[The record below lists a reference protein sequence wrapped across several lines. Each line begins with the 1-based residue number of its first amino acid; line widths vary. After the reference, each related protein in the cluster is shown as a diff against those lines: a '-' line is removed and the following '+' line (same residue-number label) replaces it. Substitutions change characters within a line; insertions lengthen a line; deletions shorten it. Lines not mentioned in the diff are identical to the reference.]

1 MMELASIFQALEA
14 RPLLALVPKS
24 VHDPRLSAAIHACD
38 CSPAVKAGLLLWNDD
53 LDASHRLSQQISV
66 ATGSY
71 WHGIMHRREPDYA
84 NSKYWFNRVGRHP
97 VMRTLVDRVDSQH
110 ARSAFLA
117 HQRYDPFA
125 FIDACEAAE
134 CEADDAGLRRFQ
146 LLEIRALLDYCLA
159 EAL

>member
-1 MMELASIFQALEA
+1 MELASILQALEA
-14 RPLLALVPKS
+14 RPLPALVPRS
-24 VHDPRLSAAIHACD
+24 VHDAKLSAVIRACE
-38 CSPAVKAGLLLWNDD
+38 CPAAVKTGLLLWNDD
-53 LDASHRLSQQISV
+53 LDASHRLSQQIV
-66 ATGSY
+66 DATGSY

-97 VMRTLVDRVDSQH
+97 AMRTLAERAAQEY
-110 ARSAFLA
+110 AKAAFLA

-134 CEADDAGLRRFQ
+134 RQADASALQQFQ
-146 LLEIRALLDYCLA
+146 LIEIRVLLDYCLA

>member
-1 MMELASIFQALEA
+1 MMELASILHTLEA
-14 RPLLALVPKS
+14 RPLPALVPRS
-24 VHDPRLSAAIHACD
+24 VHDPRLSAAIQACD

-53 LDASHRLSQQISV
+53 LDASHRLSQQIGV

-97 VMRTLVDRVDSQH
+97 VMRALSDRADPEH
-110 ARSAFLA
+110 ARAAFLA
-117 HQRYDPFA
+117 HQRYDPLA

-134 CEADDAGLRRFQ
+134 RQSDDSGLRRFQ
-146 LLEIRALLDYCLA
+146 LLEIRALLDYCLT